1 MKIAHVLELFKLATV
16 TMIKGGGGGGACVL
30 NPTLT
35 VPYLILLLSPTQQEE
50 FCALYSFVPV
60 LTLLRAYHRFRRV
73 VIIEDEAQKRFFLSR
88 AHIDTRLTR
97 RRVPS

>member
-16 TMIKGGGGGGACVL
+16 TMIKGGGGGGGACVL

-60 LTLLRAYHRFRRV
+60 LTLLRAYQRFRRV

-88 AHIDTRLTR
+88 AHIYTRLTR
-97 RRVPS
+97 RVPS